1 MSSYKNILTEERDG
15 VFILTFNR
23 PEAKNA
29 ISNEMYD
36 EITDAMKYFEGNPSL
51 ACAVITNVGNV
62 FCAGQDLKE
71 VARGEMEYAGD
82 EDDWGFAAL
91 TRHYF
96 EKPIIVAAR
105 GKIIGGGV
113 EIVVASDLAVC
124 GTDSIFKLPEPRVG
138 LTAAGGGT
146 LLRLAREIPTKWA
159 LELLLTAQAIS
170 AEKALS
176 WGLVNYAVPDD
187 EVLDKALYLAGE
199 IAKGAPL
206 SIKYSK
212 RTVYET
218 FGKGLIAPSDG
229 WFVLDKYMNITHHSE
244 DSIEGAKA
252 FAEKRDPVWKG
263 C

>member
-1 MSSYKNILTEERDG
+1 MSYENIITEERDG

-23 PEAKNA
+23 PKAKNA
-29 ISNEMYD
+29 ISNAMYA
-36 EITDAMKYFEGNPSL
+36 EIMDAMKYFEANPSL
-51 ACAVITNVGNV
+51 ACAVITNEGDV

-71 VARGEMEYAGD
+71 IAQGKMEYSGD
-82 EDDWGFAAL
+82 DDDWGFAAL

-105 GKIIGGGV
+105 GKIIGGGT
-113 EIVVASDLAVC
+113 EIVSASDIAVC
-124 GTDSIFKLPEPRVG
+124 GTDSIIKLPEPRVG

-159 LELLLTAQAIS
+159 LELLLTCQAIS
-170 AEKALS
+170 ADKAVQ
-176 WGLVNYAVPDD
+176 WGLVNYAVPD
-187 EVLDKALYLAGE
+187 EQVLDKALELAGE

-218 FGKGLIAPSDG
+218 FGKGVISPSDG
-229 WFVLDKYMNITHHSE
+229 WDVVDKYMAITHHSE
-244 DSIEGAKA
+244 DSIEGSTA

-263 C
+263 R